1 MSWQALAWASKQR
14 PGRASD
20 KLILIAL
27 ADRHNEDSNIAY
39 PSIAWLC
46 EFSDL
51 NRKTVIASLQRL
63 EAAGLIADSGQR
75 VGKSKQI
82 KAYSL
87 AIETV
92 GRGVNETHYTYR
104 LTDDVTGEFYIGVRS
119 FIGDPASDGYKGSG
133 KWPTGAKFRGNP
145 LRKDILGTFKSRT
158 EAERAEAEA
167 IAEGMKEPLC
177 KNIAKESQKR
187 DTRKTV
193 PKAAR
198 SNSPEISPRQSQKRD
213 TEPSRNLCLSNDKQ
227 YTRDSHWPEIPN
239 WVPADKWNAFLKMR
253 KAMRKWPTDD
263 AVKLMLGKLRK
274 WRDAGHDLG
283 AIFDNS
289 IENNWTGLFEPKG
302 KPANDYR
309 NSKPTGTA
317 NAAQRAIAS
326 LGG

>member
-92 GRGVNETHYTYR
+92 
-104 LTDDVTGEFYIGVRS
+104 
-119 FIGDPASDGYKGSG
+119 PK
-133 KWPTGAKFRGNP
+133 
-145 LRKDILGTFKSRT
+145 T
-158 EAERAEAEA
+158 EQ
-167 IAEGMKEPLC
+167 
-177 KNIAKESQKR
+177 SQKR
-187 DTRKTV
+187 D
-193 PKAAR
+193 
-198 SNSPEISPRQSQKRD
+198 SPEISPRQSQKRD

-227 YTRDSHWPEIPN
+227 YTRDSHWPEVPN

-263 AVKLMLGKLRK
+263 AVKLMLGKLRR